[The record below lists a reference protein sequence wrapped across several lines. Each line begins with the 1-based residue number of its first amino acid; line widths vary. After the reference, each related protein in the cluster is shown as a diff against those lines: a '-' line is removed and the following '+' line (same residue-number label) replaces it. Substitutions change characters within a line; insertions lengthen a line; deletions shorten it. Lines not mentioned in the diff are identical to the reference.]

1 MQNNPSILA
10 KMSKAF
16 DQAAR
21 ANNGHYKA
29 QPTRCDRCHAALTP
43 AEQTEAATQ
52 PACYATCGVC
62 QEAL

>member
-21 ANNGHYKA
+21 NNGGRYKA
-29 QPTRCDRCHAALTP
+29 QPVRCDRCRTALTP
-43 AEQTEAATQ
+43 AEQVEAATQ
-52 PACYATCGVC
+52 ADCYATCGVC
-62 QEAL
+62 QEGL